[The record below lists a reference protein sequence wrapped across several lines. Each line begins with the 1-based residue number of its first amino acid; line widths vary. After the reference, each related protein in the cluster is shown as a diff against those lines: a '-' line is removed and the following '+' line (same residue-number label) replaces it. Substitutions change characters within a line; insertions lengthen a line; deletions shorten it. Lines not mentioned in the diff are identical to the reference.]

1 MPTQR
6 PAEPRV
12 HSAPGAAGAVPAYFF
27 PRLPGLGWSIPANPP
42 QIRSTLVTAQPAAAP
57 ARSFVASLG
66 FHADPVV
73 PDGMKT
79 VVNGRLEVDER
90 HHTTQGIVHGGIW
103 CTVIDSA
110 ATVGADNL
118 TDFLRP
124 VTTDTVAV
132 QARPEQI
139 GSTLQLWNV
148 EIRSDTTG
156 KLVAKGRV
164 RLANRQLPAAGQAG
178 PAPGTS

>member
-1 MPTQR
+1 
-6 PAEPRV
+6 
-12 HSAPGAAGAVPAYFF
+12 
-27 PRLPGLGWSIPANPP
+27 
-42 QIRSTLVTAQPAAAP
+42 VTAQPAAAP

-103 CTVIDSA
+103 CTVIESA
-110 ATVGADNL
+110 ATAGASAVARADGKFAVGVDNL

-124 VTTDTVAV
+124 VTTDIVTV

-148 EIRSDTTG
+148 EIRSGTTG

-178 PAPGTS
+178 PAPGTA